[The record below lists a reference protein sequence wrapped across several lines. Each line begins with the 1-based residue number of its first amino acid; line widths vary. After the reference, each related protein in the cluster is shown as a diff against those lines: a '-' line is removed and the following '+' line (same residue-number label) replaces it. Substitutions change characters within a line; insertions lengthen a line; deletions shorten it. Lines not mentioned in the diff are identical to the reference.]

1 MLDARQFPHGPPLG
15 ELAYLL
21 SESGSAV
28 PLASGVKSVGVTIAM
43 VAGETSGDLLA
54 GLLLDGL
61 KSRWP
66 AMTACGIGGQ
76 QMASRGFQ
84 AWWPSEK
91 LAVRGYVEVLRHY
104 REIVGIR
111 EQLKT
116 RLLDTAHRPDIFI
129 GVDAPDFNLDL
140 EAALKASGIK
150 TAHFVSPSI
159 WAWRADRV
167 EKIRR
172 SVDHVLCIFPFEPA
186 LLASHG
192 IAATYVGH
200 PLANVIPMQPDRTAA
215 RQKLGLRDEDTVV
228 AILPGSRKSE
238 IQYLALR
245 FFKAAA
251 YINRCQPAIKFI
263 VPAIP
268 TLKVEIERLAVQA
281 GIGAKLQILEGQSHT
296 ALAACD
302 VTLIASGTATLEAAL
317 FKRPM
322 VIAYNMNWLSWQIMQ
337 RKKLQPWVGLPNIL
351 CEDFVVPEF
360 LQEAATP
367 EAMAEAVLQWVDAK
381 SSAPDKIRAVEHR
394 FTRLHAELQRD
405 TSRLATDAIQKI
417 LEG

>member
-1 MLDARQFPHGPPLG
+1 
-15 ELAYLL
+15 
-21 SESGSAV
+21 
-28 PLASGVKSVGVTIAM
+28 M

-61 KSRWP
+61 KTRWP
-66 AMTACGIGGQ
+66 ALTSSGIGGP
-76 QMASRGFQ
+76 QMAKRGFEP
-84 AWWPSEK
+84 WWPSEK

-111 EQLKT
+111 EQLRQ
-116 RLLDTAHRPDIFI
+116 RLLAQRPDVFV
-129 GVDAPDFNLDL
+129 GVDAPDFNLHL
-140 EAALKASGIK
+140 EAALKAHGIK
-150 TAHFVSPSI
+150 TVHFVCPSI

-167 EKIRR
+167 EKIHR

-200 PLANVIPMQPDRTAA
+200 PLANVIPLQADRAGA
-215 RQKLGLRDEDTVV
+215 RRALGLRDENTVI

-238 IQYLALR
+238 IQYLAQR
-245 FFKAAA
+245 FFEAAA
-251 YINRCQPAIKFI
+251 LIRRAQPSIRFL

-268 TLKVEIERLAVQA
+268 TLKAMIERIAEEA
-281 GIGAKLQILEGQSHT
+281 GMRSHLHILEGQSHT

-302 VTLIASGTATLEAAL
+302 FTLIASGTATLEAAL

-322 VIAYNMNWLSWQIMQ
+322 VIAYNMNWLSWQIMR

-351 CEDFVVPEF
+351 CGDFVVPEL
-360 LQEAATP
+360 LQEQATP
-367 EAMAEAVLQWVDAK
+367 EALALAVLQWVEAK
-381 SSAPDKIRAVEHR
+381 SSAPDKIAAVEQR
-394 FTRLHAELQRD
+394 FAALHNELRRD
-405 TSRLATDAIQKI
+405 TSTLATDAIQQI
-417 LEG
+417 LES

>member
-1 MLDARQFPHGPPLG
+1 
-15 ELAYLL
+15 
-21 SESGSAV
+21 
-28 PLASGVKSVGVTIAM
+28 M

-61 KSRWP
+61 RARWP
-66 AMTACGIGGQ
+66 DLQACGIGGP
-76 QMASRGFQ
+76 QMARRGFQ
-84 AWWPSEK
+84 AWWPHDK

-111 EQLKT
+111 EQLKQ
-116 RLLDTAHRPDIFI
+116 RLLDQRPDIFI

-140 EAALKASGIK
+140 EATLKAQGIK
-150 TAHFVSPSI
+150 TVHFVSPSV

-200 PLANVIPMQPDRTAA
+200 PLASVIPLQPDRAAA
-215 RQKLGLRDEDTVV
+215 RRRLGLQDDDVV
-228 AILPGSRKSE
+228 IAILPGSRKSE
-238 IQYLALR
+238 IQYLAAR

-251 YINRCQPAIKFI
+251 LVKRANPAIKFI
-263 VPAIP
+263 VPAVP
-268 TLKVEIERLAVQA
+268 LLKTVIERLADAA
-281 GIGAKLQILEGQSHT
+281 GMRADLQIIEGQSHT

-322 VIAYNMNWLSWQIMQ
+322 VIAYNMNWLSWQIMW

-351 CEDFVVPEF
+351 CQDFVVPEL

-367 EAMAEAVLQWVDAK
+367 EALASELLEWVDAK
-381 SSAPDKIRAVEHR
+381 LTDPDKIAVVEQR
-394 FTRLHAELQRD
+394 FMALHAELQRD
-405 TSRLATDAIQKI
+405 TSQLATDAIQQI
-417 LEG
+417 LES